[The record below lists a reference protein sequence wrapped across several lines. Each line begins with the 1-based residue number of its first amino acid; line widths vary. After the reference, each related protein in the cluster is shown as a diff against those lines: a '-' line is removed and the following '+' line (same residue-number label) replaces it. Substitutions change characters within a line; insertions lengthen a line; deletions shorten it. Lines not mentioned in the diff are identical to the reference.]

1 MYKTPGVDVIEGR
14 ERLVEQVGQAR
25 SGRSFSRCGQ
35 GAAQVAEE
43 ILTFKQLH
51 GEVTQAIG
59 RGAVVVDLDQ
69 VGVCMGGKEAEFLAG
84 QG

>member
-1 MYKTPGVDVIEGR
+1 MRSRRSFGR
-14 ERLVEQVGQAR
+14 CWQDLVQVVEQVL
-25 SGRSFSRCGQ
+25 S
-35 GAAQVAEE
+35 
-43 ILTFKQLH
+43 FKQLH

-69 VGVCMGGKEAEFLAG
+69 VGMCMGCQEPEFFAG